1 MKQLITVLRKHA
13 ARALCLMLA
22 LPYSLSLSI
31 SGHASTIDTKS
42 TSDFALFQTDTTG
55 ETTEEGTEEEEEP
68 DC

>member
-13 ARALCLMLA
+13 SRALFLILT
-22 LPYSLSLSI
+22 LPYFLSLSI
-31 SGHASTIDTKS
+31 PGHASTIDTKG
-42 TSDFALFQTDTTG
+42 TPDFALFQTDTTG